1 MGELH
6 DCVLRIYQR
15 RHPQALVVHPV
26 HSCLCRVSLSIDFT
40 YTMGSLPE
48 EGSVYGQRLIPHLI
62 DDIAHNN
69 SSRTFCSLAKSSNIS
84 DGFQDISYGTFANS
98 INCLAW
104 WIEENLGKSSTFETV
119 SYIGPPDLRYIV
131 LAIAAQ
137 KTGYKAR

>member
-1 MGELH
+1 
-6 DCVLRIYQR
+6 
-15 RHPQALVVHPV
+15 
-26 HSCLCRVSLSIDFT
+26 
-40 YTMGSLPE
+40 MGSLPE

-104 WIEENLGKSSTFETV
+104 WIEENLGKSSTLETV
-119 SYIGPPDLRYIV
+119 SYTGPPDLRYIV